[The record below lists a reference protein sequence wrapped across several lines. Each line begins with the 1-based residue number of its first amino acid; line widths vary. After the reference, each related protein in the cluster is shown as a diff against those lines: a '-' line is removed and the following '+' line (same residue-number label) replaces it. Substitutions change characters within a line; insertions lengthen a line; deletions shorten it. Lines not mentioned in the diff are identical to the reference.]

1 MRLLIPLL
9 FFSTILSAQSA
20 FLKDP
25 DIVWAAE
32 IEQDWV
38 VDIPS
43 LEEEWDQG
51 VITLKQVR
59 SRENELHWSSPYLA
73 ELVYEAVRRGDLAVF
88 QDPDCKEK
96 LNINGGFPKVVTLA
110 TVNSMSGD
118 LHHFENDNR
127 PVEMN
132 NLIGVQY
139 VDTLIT
145 FDPMTYE
152 EKIAAALSLPDPF
165 SVVVAWRL
173 RQVLAYH
180 KKSARWSTEVMGI
193 APLVEVRNWVNDTVE
208 LRPAFWFKPDNKRH
222 KLHSKR
228 IVWAKKTFS
237 GKQTQTELPLHP
249 ATLLKTTAGFE
260 HPMSHLLSV
269 FETKKKSPFYDSQ
282 GGKLMSLE
290 ERKNMMHRTDTTVS
304 YNWETHEGTMDVEHK
319 GISDSMIQQLR
330 LAQTWYWDDRRA
342 RLSICL
348 DAVAPLEEVV
358 YIQYYRKSKGLNHTR
373 PLFYR
378 MAKR

>member
-1 MRLLIPLL
+1 MRLLLSLL

-43 LEEEWDQG
+43 LEAEWDQG
-51 VITLKQVR
+51 IITLKQVR

-88 QDPDCKEK
+88 RDSDCKEK
-96 LNINGGFPKVVTLA
+96 LNINGGFPKVATFA
-110 TVNSMSGD
+110 TVNSVTGD
-118 LHHFENDNR
+118 LNYFENDNH
-127 PVEMN
+127 PVQVN
-132 NLIGVQY
+132 NLNGFQY
-139 VDTLIT
+139 VDTIII
-145 FDPMTYE
+145 FDPVTYE
-152 EKIAAALSLPDPF
+152 EQITAVLYQPEPF

-180 KKSARWSTEVMGI
+180 KKSARWSTEVVGI
-193 APLVEVRNWVNDTVE
+193 APLVEVRNWDNDTVE

-228 IVWAKKTFS
+228 IVWAKKTIS
-237 GKQTQTELPLHP
+237 DKQPRTEIPANLPNS
-249 ATLLKTTAGFE
+249 LKVVRGFE
-260 HPMSHLLSV
+260 NPMSHLLSV

-282 GGKLMSLE
+282 GGKLLSLE
-290 ERKNMMHRTDTTVS
+290 ERKNRMHRTDTIVS
-304 YNWETHEGTMDVEHK
+304 YDRITSEETITIEQK
-319 GISDSMIQQLR
+319 GIRDSLIQQIR
-330 LAQTWYWDDRRA
+330 LVQTWHWDARRA

-348 DAVAPLEEVV
+348 DAVAPIEGVFNNMGDIR
-358 YIQYYRKSKGLNHTR
+358 YTR

-378 MAKR
+378 KAKR

>member
-1 MRLLIPLL
+1 MRLLFSLL
-9 FFSTILSAQSA
+9 FFSKILSAQSA

-43 LEEEWDQG
+43 LEAEWDQG
-51 VITLKQVR
+51 IITLKQVR

-88 QDPDCKEK
+88 HDPDFNEK
-96 LNINGGFPKVVTLA
+96 LNIKADYPRVATLA
-110 TVNSMSGD
+110 TFNSATGYMN
-118 LHHFENDNR
+118 HFENVNR

-132 NLIGVQY
+132 NLFGVQY
-139 VDTLIT
+139 VDTLFT
-145 FDPMTYE
+145 FDPVTYE
-152 EKIAAALSLPDPF
+152 EKIAAVLSLPDPF
-165 SVVVAWRL
+165 SLVVAWRL
-173 RQVLAYH
+173 RQVLFYH
-180 KKSARWSTEVMGI
+180 KKSARWSTKVVGI

-228 IVWAKKTFS
+228 IVWAKKTIS
-237 GKQTQTELPLHP
+237 DKQPRAEIPANLPNP
-249 ATLLKTTAGFE
+249 LKVVKGFE
-260 HPMSHLLSV
+260 NPVSHLLSV

-282 GGKLMSLE
+282 GGKLLSLE
-290 ERKNMMHRTDTTVS
+290 ERKNRMHRTDTIVS
-304 YNWETHEGTMDVEHK
+304 YDRITSEETITIEQK
-319 GISDSMIQQLR
+319 GIRDSLIQQIR
-330 LAQTWYWDDRRA
+330 LVQTWHWDARRA

-348 DAVAPLEEVV
+348 DSIAPIEGVFNNMGDIR
-358 YIQYYRKSKGLNHTR
+358 YTR